1 MVFYFTATGNCL
13 YVAKELDGKRIS
25 IPQVPAGQH
34 FKASSIGIV
43 CPIFGHD
50 IPSNVREFLQHTTF
64 ETEYFYVI
72 LTYGFCQGGASTRLA
87 AFLYE
92 MGMDAQY
99 INVLKIV
106 DNALPAFDIE
116 HELAIDPEKK
126 VDEHLAAIKADIAA
140 HKQFIAQPTAWDI
153 EYHKK
158 FLEAPFKLD
167 PEEDFRKKG
176 RAMYQVTDACVGCG
190 ICVKI
195 CPRGCFVLSGGKA
208 KQEMTHC
215 VACLACIHACPQRAI
230 QFTFPEK
237 NPNARYRNSHVTL
250 AEIIEAN
257 RQNPGFQS

>member
-87 AFLYE
+87 AFLHE

-176 RAMYQVTDACVGCG
+176 TGYVSSDRCLCRVWHMREDLSSRLFCFIRRKSKTGNDALCC
-190 ICVKI
+190 
-195 CPRGCFVLSGGKA
+195 LSGMYPCLSA
-208 KQEMTHC
+208 K
-215 VACLACIHACPQRAI
+215 
-230 QFTFPEK
+230 
-237 NPNARYRNSHVTL
+237 SHTVHV
-250 AEIIEAN
+250 
-257 RQNPGFQS
+257 P